1 MEQGRMSTPA
11 AASIVRG
18 KGNTPRSEGAGP
30 GGGRY
35 IDRWSRNGEPILGRA
50 FRGTIVP
57 SSQGRARRFSAGI
70 VGCPDGHRVARGC
83 LPSIERT
90 PAGNLPSP
98 SGVMTPN
105 PRTHGDQL
113 SEAELI
119 SGARGGEAAAWEAIV
134 GRHREAVFRY
144 AYLQSGV
151 SAEAEDIAQETFL
164 RAFRSFH
171 RFDVSR
177 PLRPWL
183 LRIARNLA
191 RNRWRGWSR
200 RLRATERWTT
210 EPTTEAAG
218 SHVEADGGPAQT
230 AGELRGIVV
239 AMREEDRQVIY
250 LRFFLGLSL
259 EETSEALSM
268 PLGTVKSR
276 LS

>member
-1 MEQGRMSTPA
+1 LPRRRRVTRGRLPSTERA
-11 AASIVRG
+11 AA
-18 KGNTPRSEGAGP
+18 GNQT
-30 GGGRY
+30 
-35 IDRWSRNGEPILGRA
+35 
-50 FRGTIVP
+50 
-57 SSQGRARRFSAGI
+57 
-70 VGCPDGHRVARGC
+70 
-83 LPSIERT
+83 
-90 PAGNLPSP
+90 SP

-113 SEAELI
+113 SEAELT

-144 AYLQSGV
+144 AYLQSGD

-200 RLRATERWTT
+200 RMRATERWKT
-210 EPTTEAAG
+210 ETTTEAAG
-218 SHVEADGGPAQT
+218 THEWADGGPAQT
-230 AGELRGIVV
+230 AGDLRRIVA

-250 LRFFLGLSL
+250 LHFFLDLSL
-259 EETSEALSM
+259 EETGAALSL

-276 LS
+276 LSRALARLRETVQRDHPALRQALEE